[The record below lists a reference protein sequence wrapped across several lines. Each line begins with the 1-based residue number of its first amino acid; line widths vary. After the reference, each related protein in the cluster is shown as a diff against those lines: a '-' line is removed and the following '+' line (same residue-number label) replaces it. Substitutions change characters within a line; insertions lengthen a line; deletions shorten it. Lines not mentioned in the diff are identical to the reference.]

1 MGPPN
6 PQTALDRE
14 YLMSLFPLFKN
25 FPADF
30 QFPLATDPSYI
41 PTRNSLYC
49 LITGSIVCSL
59 TTVVAC
65 SRFWV
70 RARSSFGM
78 DDWVMVPAFLCYCV
92 FNCVN
97 IVGLVDTGIGYHLYD
112 LSRQDIHNYLVVQYL
127 HTVFWTLALHLTRCS
142 ILHLLLRLAPAQ
154 SPIKRRFLQGV
165 LFCSYAFLFANLVV
179 LIFECRPVAAAFDLR
194 SRLDGT
200 CVGSTSV
207 DIYAGLCAGHIAL
220 DLLTIFPPILVIA
233 KLPMSRRKK
242 LNLYLI
248 LALGVVTI
256 IFTSIRMFLFYSIMV
271 NSFDLSRNATSV
283 GFWSIME
290 SSLAVTIACLPAL
303 NRSILRFCGCY
314 RGSVSEGSSQRI
326 KNKHGIIR
334 FDGKIYK
341 GHAKY
346 ISYSAAATAQG
357 GTVRSYVELSNTR
370 AGSEEELRDPEA
382 AMDTKGPDS
391 YPDITVE
398 RSFQVI
404 EERASVIDHQLE
416 SQRAEASVMQPMK
429 ARFFS
434 GYRRPSPTNSD
445 ENEMII
451 IKK

>member
-1 MGPPN
+1 MPPLH
-6 PQTALDRE
+6 PQTPLDRE
-14 YLMSLFPLFKN
+14 YLTSLFPLFRN
-25 FPADF
+25 FPPDF
-30 QFPLATDPSYI
+30 QFPLETDPNYV
-41 PTRNSLYC
+41 PGRNSLYC

-65 SRFWV
+65 LRFWV
-70 RARSSFGM
+70 RAKSSFGM
-78 DDWVMVPAFLCYCV
+78 DDWVMLPAFVCYCV

-97 IVGLVDTGIGYHLYD
+97 IVGLSDTGIGYHIYD
-112 LSRQDIHNYLVVQYL
+112 LSTKDIHNYLIVQYL

-154 SPIKRRFLQGV
+154 SLIKRRFLQGV

-179 LIFECRPVAAAFDLR
+179 LIFECRPVSAAFDLR

-220 DLLTIFPPILVIA
+220 DLLTIFPPILVIY
-233 KLPMSRRKK
+233 KLPMTRAKK
-242 LNLYLI
+242 FNLYFI
-248 LALGVVTI
+248 LALGVITI
-256 IFTSIRMFLFYSIMV
+256 IFTSVRMFLFYSIMV
-271 NSFDLSRNATSV
+271 KSFDLTRNATAV

-303 NRSILRFCGCY
+303 NRSIVTFCRCFHG
-314 RGSVSEGSSQRI
+314 RRSEQGSTQRI
-326 KNKHGIIR
+326 RNKHGIIK

-357 GTVRSYVELSNTR
+357 GTVRSYVEIPDTRTESDERLDNTTVFD
-370 AGSEEELRDPEA
+370 G
-382 AMDTKGPDS
+382 KGPDS

-398 RSFQVI
+398 RTFQVI

-416 SQRAEASVMQPMK
+416 AQRAGSSLAHPMK

-434 GYRRPSPTNSD
+434 GYRRSSPSDLD
-445 ENEMII
+445 ENEMVI

>member
-1 MGPPN
+1 MGLPN
-6 PQTALDRE
+6 PQSPLDRE
-14 YLMSLFPLFKN
+14 YLTSLFPLFKD

-30 QFPLATDPSYI
+30 EFPLAKDPNYV
-41 PTRNSLYC
+41 PKRNSLYC
-49 LITGSIVCSL
+49 LIAGSVVCSL

-65 SRFWV
+65 LRFWV
-70 RARSSFGM
+70 RAKSSFGM
-78 DDWVMVPAFLCYCV
+78 DDWVMVPAFLCYCI

-97 IVGLVDTGIGYHLYD
+97 IVGLIDTGIGYHLYD
-112 LSRQDIHNYLVVQYL
+112 LSRKDIHNYLIVQYL

-142 ILHLLLRLAPAQ
+142 ILHLLLRLAPTQ
-154 SPIKRRFLQGV
+154 SLVKRRFIQGV

-179 LIFECRPVAAAFDLR
+179 LIFECRPVSAAFDLR

-233 KLPMSRRKK
+233 KLPMSRAKK
-242 LNLYLI
+242 FNLYFI
-248 LALGVVTI
+248 LVLGVFTI

-271 NSFDLSRNATSV
+271 NSFDLTRNATSV

-303 NRSILRFCGCY
+303 NRSILKFCKCF
-314 RGSVSEGSSQRI
+314 RGRNEEGSSQRI
-326 KNKHGIIR
+326 RNKHGIIK

-346 ISYSAAATAQG
+346 ISYSAAATAEGG
-357 GTVRSYVELSNTR
+357 GTVRSYVELSDTQT
-370 AGSEEELRDPEA
+370 ASEEQLRVAPVDS
-382 AMDTKGPDS
+382 KGPDS

-404 EERASVIDHQLE
+404 EERASVIDHQE
-416 SQRAEASVMQPMK
+416 AQRAESSLAQPIK

-434 GYRRPSPTNSD
+434 GYRRSSPSDSD